1 MIGVNPGSLES
12 HTAWATELSFDF
24 PILVDEGAKVA
35 TEFGVVKENN
45 DIQRTV
51 FLIDKT
57 GVIRW
62 AEVGRPETEV
72 ILAAIDAL

>member
-1 MIGVNPGSLES
+1 M
-12 HTAWATELSFDF
+12 
-24 PILVDEGAKVA
+24 DEGAKVA
-35 TEFGVVKENN
+35 ADYDVLKENG

-51 FLIDKT
+51 YLIDKT

-62 AEVGRPETEV
+62 AEEGRPETEV